1 MIAKLIALGFMLAAA
16 IPARVT
22 VAGVT
27 VHLTALILIVVLTGA
42 VAVLLPALRTV
53 ARYPSSPYARRG
65 TNWRCA

>member
-1 MIAKLIALGFMLAAA
+1 MIAKLIAVAFMLAAA
-16 IPARVT
+16 IPARAT

-27 VHLTALILIVVLTGA
+27 VHLPALVLIVVLTGA

-53 ARYPSSPYARRG
+53 ARYPSSPYVRRG